1 MTPTSKKKSTIE
13 ATQEQRL
20 CKLQKIIAAK
30 GKSESDL
37 FKITEKVDACLA
49 SMLENNETYSLK
61 FETLQ
66 EAETRAAEILDHAEE
81 ALINYQP
88 ATAEEYGL
96 QAMALVDSFLNDIEN
111 PSYAEALK
119 RGAAQLSRGGFE

>member
-1 MTPTSKKKSTIE
+1 MTPTSKKKSKIE
-13 ATQEQRL
+13 AAQEQSL

-30 GKSESDL
+30 AKSESDL

-49 SMLENNETYSLK
+49 SMLENNETYSLQ